1 MSVEPG
7 LRDDR
12 STDHPQTQA
21 DMSAPTRI
29 APAPA
34 ATWVD
39 CLFGAPCP
47 VPITLSA
54 RDRRIRLFRDSPY
67 ASLLFSKN
75 RFARLLYR
83 DWRYTAC
90 WAQILLHSAAL
101 NGGRVEPISLR
112 RIATS
117 ACLSIP
123 TVVAVL
129 AHAEATGA
137 IAKHRFE
144 DDRRLLILVPS
155 AAMLAFT
162 ESVCAQWS
170 ASAASMVGRG
180 NPWDQ
185 MQPADRLS
193 LQRVLCIAAAQT
205 YRQLG
210 RTEHGFDRKTF
221 AFSMLDLLIE
231 PGQRMA
237 AFVPH
242 QAERLRV
249 TQQTIRNIVARAGR
263 TGWLA
268 TGEALTLSAMGEER
282 ICAALSLIE
291 FRWKSILEALD
302 TPGRLQELD
311 AAMTADFRTLRPDP
325 QVPAKP
331 SPATSPGPG

>member
-1 MSVEPG
+1 
-7 LRDDR
+7 
-12 STDHPQTQA
+12 
-21 DMSAPTRI
+21 
-29 APAPA
+29 
-34 ATWVD
+34 
-39 CLFGAPCP
+39 

-54 RDRRIRLFRDSPY
+54 RDRRIRLFRDPPY
-67 ASLLFSKN
+67 VSLLFSKN

-162 ESVCAQWS
+162 ESACAQWS

-180 NPWDQ
+180 DPWDQ
-185 MQPADRLS
+185 MQQAGRLS
-193 LQRVLCIAAAQT
+193 LQRV
-205 YRQLG
+205 
-210 RTEHGFDRKTF
+210 
-221 AFSMLDLLIE
+221 SLDSA
-231 PGQRMA
+231 RC
-237 AFVPH
+237 H
-242 QAERLRV
+242 SRRLP
-249 TQQTIRNIVARAGR
+249 
-263 TGWLA
+263 
-268 TGEALTLSAMGEER
+268 
-282 ICAALSLIE
+282 
-291 FRWKSILEALD
+291 ALD
-302 TPGRLQELD
+302 VPGYRFHRKENGVRISGIYSGMCPVCVGD
-311 AAMTADFRTLRPDP
+311 VGCFRC
-325 QVPAKP
+325 
-331 SPATSPGPG
+331 SAT